1 MTFSVVKGSGS
12 ASIKEL
18 SDFKSFLLMKKL
30 EVQSLKTYSSFKDN
44 FTKKFLKNEMK
55 KEKTPVYGALN
66 EPASKTDNTIDKV
79 KELLKSSGPV
89 EDPQI
94 QFGRLAFLYAVMNRG
109 DLATITSIKRVCT
122 FDGLLE
128 GENNA
133 NICGVYSDYLGKLIE
148 LRIGIVTSRILY
160 ANGVLGIPRGW
171 YAHVEEV
178 TKELQANGMI
188 TDSLRHLM
196 ILLTTVAK
204 SNEEIDS
211 SLVPHVLSPKSFISN
226 SSSGVNQPNQAT
238 LAASPRANVTVD
250 ATHLTRQLTENMKQ
264 QQQQVQ
270 QPQFDSSL
278 TRMLPNMLIL

>member
-1 MTFSVVKGSGS
+1 
-12 ASIKEL
+12 
-18 SDFKSFLLMKKL
+18 MKKL

-44 FTKKFLKNEMK
+44 FTKMFLKNEIK
-55 KEKTPVYGALN
+55 KEKSPVYGALN
-66 EPASKTDNTIDKV
+66 EPANKTDDTIDKV

-204 SNEEIDS
+204 SNDEIDS

-226 SSSGVNQPNQAT
+226 SSSSGSGVYQTNQMAT
-238 LAASPRANVTVD
+238 AAPRANVTVD
-250 ATHLTRQLTENMKQ
+250 ATHLTRQLTESMKQQQQQQ